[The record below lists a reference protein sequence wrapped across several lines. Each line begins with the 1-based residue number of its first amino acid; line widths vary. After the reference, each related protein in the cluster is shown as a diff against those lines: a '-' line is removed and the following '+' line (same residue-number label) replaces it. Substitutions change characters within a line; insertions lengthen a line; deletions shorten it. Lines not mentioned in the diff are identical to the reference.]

1 MGRVTLIR
9 GERKQCQVMIYM
21 KYFTYII
28 EIRKIIQWTSAWN
41 RWSWCPRK
49 TILSAFLQFHFFCH
63 RAKTN
68 VFFPMHIFVYVIF
81 LSVSVLYLA
90 AVGTFSPPHKLVF
103 ISSSKC
109 IYRCVCLFS
118 MKNRLKLLQRISFL
132 IFAIRSNF
140 YCTTNTTKMQ
150 KNKIV
155 EDE

>member
-1 MGRVTLIR
+1 MSGHDLYEIFYLHNRNSKNHSMNICV
-9 GERKQCQVMIYM
+9 KQM
-21 KYFTYII
+21 KLMPPQNDFISFFTI
-28 EIRKIIQWTSAWN
+28 SF
-41 RWSWCPRK
+41 
-49 TILSAFLQFHFFCH
+49 FLPSSKNK
-63 RAKTN
+63 R
-68 VFFPMHIFVYVIF
+68 FFPMHIFVYVIF

-140 YCTTNTTKMQ
+140 YYTTNTTKMQ

>member
-1 MGRVTLIR
+1 MSGHDLYEIFYLHNRNSKNHSMNICV
-9 GERKQCQVMIYM
+9 KQM
-21 KYFTYII
+21 KLMPPQNDFISFFTISFFLPSSKNKRFFSHAYICI
-28 EIRKIIQWTSAWN
+28 CNFS
-41 RWSWCPRK
+41 
-49 TILSAFLQFHFFCH
+49 
-63 RAKTN
+63 
-68 VFFPMHIFVYVIF
+68 F